1 MLKTTSNEVPKWEK
15 GDVERNEKKS
25 THNIVDIRGHVKL

>member
-1 MLKTTSNEVPKWEK
+1 MLKTTSNEVPKWET
-15 GDVERNEKKS
+15 GDVERNEKS

>member
-15 GDVERNEKKS
+15 GDVERNEKKHS
-25 THNIVDIRGHVKL
+25 QYCRYKRAC